1 MRKEN
6 NDSRID
12 FAIDLYP
19 LVELPDGFTSRV
31 INTIR
36 NDYPRIRF
44 RLQFIDFTLPIF
56 LSLFSI
62 LLLGICL
69 WGLNQLDPM
78 WIEYLKLEIDYALK
92 VITPMVEYRVSLVT
106 LFSMGMIL
114 IGSLLTVWIINRPRK
129 VLRI

>member
-12 FAIDLYP
+12 FAIDSYP
-19 LVELPDGFTSRV
+19 LVELPDGFTSRL

-44 RLQFIDFTLPIF
+44 RLQFIDFALPMF

-92 VITPMVEYRVSLVT
+92 VIMPMVEYRVSLVT

-114 IGSLLTVWIINRPRK
+114 IGSLFTVWIINRPRK